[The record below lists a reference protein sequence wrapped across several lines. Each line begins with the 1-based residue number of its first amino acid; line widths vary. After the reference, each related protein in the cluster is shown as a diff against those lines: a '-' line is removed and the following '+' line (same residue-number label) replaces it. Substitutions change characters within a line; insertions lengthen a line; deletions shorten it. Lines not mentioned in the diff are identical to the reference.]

1 MRDSVGVNKR
11 PGGKSATPLPKPPKK
26 LSSELNTTLGS
37 MMITELPR
45 SGPMRIMLTARGG
58 FKSCRYSLYFM
69 MRTRVGFTRG
79 LVRKTSS
86 KPILNIRMKRSLI
99 MSIEETLT
107 PRLLSSLARSCLRTR
122 TLVLN
127 PVSVSI
133 EPSRTPSERAA
144 SSSSESRLAFMRL
157 ASLLSSRV
165 DLLHHKR
172 GEENVFDTAKVFV
185 LHQNIVHHDFDFGGE
200 FTTEVWTACF
210 GLGRLTHLV
219 QNG

>member
-1 MRDSVGVNKR
+1 MRVSVGVNKR

-45 SGPMRIMLTARGG
+45 SGPMRIMLTAKGG

-69 MRTRVGFTRG
+69 MRTRVGLTRG

-99 MSIEETLT
+99 MSIDETLT
-107 PRLLSSLARSCLRTR
+107 PKLLSSLARSCLRTR

-144 SSSSESRLAFMRL
+144 SSSSESRLDFITISSCVL
-157 ASLLSSRV
+157 SCGFTASQTR
-165 DLLHHKR
+165 
-172 GEENVFDTAKVFV
+172 
-185 LHQNIVHHDFDFGGE
+185 
-200 FTTEVWTACF
+200 
-210 GLGRLTHLV
+210 
-219 QNG
+219 